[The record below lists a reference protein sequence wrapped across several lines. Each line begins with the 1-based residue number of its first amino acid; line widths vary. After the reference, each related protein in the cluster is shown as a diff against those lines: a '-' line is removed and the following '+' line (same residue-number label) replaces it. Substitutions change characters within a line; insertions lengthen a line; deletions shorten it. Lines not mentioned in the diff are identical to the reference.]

1 MMCKSQPYVA
11 RYRERIRF
19 DEERYCDYVNRYRVL
34 NMINY
39 YKHKVA
45 DDKKEKY
52 LERLKER
59 NPERYEEFIKRL
71 QNE

>member
-1 MMCKSQPYVA
+1 
-11 RYRERIRF
+11 
-19 DEERYCDYVNRYRVL
+19 
-34 NMINY
+34 MINY